1 MYSQANTNAT
11 VWFKITAGSNY
22 VDVKDSRTVKINE
35 ADMDIQITAN
45 ERVTYDGQPH
55 VSATINK
62 LIPSGAIISY
72 MWDTTEVGNGQIP
85 SFTDAGTYVINW
97 TAMRSGYKV
106 KTGSY
111 TFIIDKA
118 KAHRRCDARGS
129 GCNPLSRHG
138 RRLCQDV

>member
-1 MYSQANTNAT
+1 
-11 VWFKITAGSNY
+11 
-22 VDVKDSRTVKINE
+22 
-35 ADMDIQITAN
+35 
-45 ERVTYDGQPH
+45 
-55 VSATINK
+55 
-62 LIPSGAIISY
+62 

-118 KAHRRCDARGS
+118 I
-129 GCNPLSRHG
+129 
-138 RRLCQDV
+138 